1 MGLEL
6 NIIGLHV
13 DEAWT
18 EIDRYLDACRRKG
31 FERVRIIHGY
41 GSGALRKATHEYLKS
56 HSSFVKKYELGG
68 EYDGGSG
75 ATVVY
80 LK

>member
-1 MGLEL
+1 M
-6 NIIGLHV
+6 IGYHV
-13 DEAWT
+13 DEALIA
-18 EIDRYLDACRRKG
+18 IDKYLDACRRKG

-41 GSGALRKATHEYLKS
+41 GSGALRNATHEYLKK
-56 HSSFVKKYELGG
+56 HASFVKKYELGG
-68 EYDGGSG
+68 EFEGGSG